1 MKYPKYKY
9 FFAVADFVLLMA
21 SFVTIE
27 YTMVILNISPFDSF
41 VHTMIVPVWFF
52 IPISLMFIFIFHVN
66 NLYKHGIIITIVLH
80 SLKLLKSISIG
91 FTALILLSFLIKI
104 STILNSRIFFISTYV
119 FVLILFVIMRALIL
133 RTLYIKFGKTK
144 VLKRKLLIV
153 GAGKSGQLFCTN
165 ILLDPYISFDIV
177 GFIDDTLSVGKKIIN
192 DIKIIGKTNDI
203 PLLTDKLNV
212 QEIVIAIDKISHEQ
226 LLSLLDVC
234 RTTKAHIKVHS
245 DLFEIISEKIETE
258 KYAKVSVVNASAR
271 INLQINLT
279 FKRIVDIVL
288 SLIGLILLSPFFALV
303 AIIIKATS
311 KGPVFHIQKRIGYM
325 GKEFDFY
332 KFRSM
337 TVENEE
343 DNERKKLM
351 IDFMKKGKTQFED
364 NAKIVN
370 TARITGIG
378 KILRKFSL
386 DELPQ
391 LINVLKGD
399 MSLVG
404 PRPCLPYEYE
414 NYDEWQKRRLT
425 VLPGCTGV
433 WQVFGRGK
441 VSFIDSVILDIY
453 YIHNMSPWYDLQL
466 IIQTIPAML
475 LARGGK

>member
-9 FFAVADFVLLMA
+9 FFAIADFVLLMA

-27 YTMVILNISPFDSF
+27 YTMVLLQISPFNSF
-41 VHTMIVPVWFF
+41 VHSMIVPVWFF
-52 IPISLMFIFIFHVN
+52 IPISLMFIFIFHIN

-80 SLKLLKSISIG
+80 SLKLFKSISVG
-91 FTALILLSFLIKI
+91 FVTLILLSFLIKI
-104 STILNSRIFFISTYV
+104 SAILNSRIFFISAYI
-119 FVLILFVIMRALIL
+119 FVLILFVILRALIL

-165 ILLDPYISFDIV
+165 ILLDPYISFDIA
-177 GFIDDTLSVGKKIIN
+177 GFIDDNLPIGKKIIN
-192 DIKIIGKTNDI
+192 DIKVVGRTNDI
-203 PLLTDKLNV
+203 PLLTDKLNI

-234 RTTKAHIKVHS
+234 RTTKALVKVHS

-258 KYAKVSVVNASAR
+258 KYAKVSVVNASTK

-279 FKRIVDIVL
+279 FKRTVDIAL
-288 SLIGLILLSPFFALV
+288 SLIGLVLLSPFFAIV
-303 AIIIKATS
+303 SIIIKATS

-343 DNERKKLM
+343 DDERKRLM

-364 NAKIVN
+364 SAKIVN
-370 TARITGIG
+370 TARITSIG